1 LRIVAAPAYRIAL
14 PQHAV
19 ETTLEVPVIRRPLAF
34 CFVAVLGA
42 SAPLIAQEPA
52 PAPAA
57 APSYV
62 PDLGLLVRRP
72 TGDLRDVVE
81 RFTADERA
89 LLRRYDV
96 GYSAER
102 RAVRRAFYT
111 AWLARSDSVAFDSL
125 NEGGKVDW
133 LLLRGRLRH
142 ELSLL
147 RQEDE
152 LVAETAPLLPFA
164 GTILGLAD
172 ARRRLETMEPAK
184 AADTLAHLADAIQ
197 AVRASVEA
205 GLQPASGR
213 GTGDASQ
220 QSAAGRGVIHADRL
234 AGYHAAQLL
243 QSLQETLQRWY
254 RFYNGYDPDFTWW
267 AGAPYA
273 RADSALKAYRTLL
286 RERVVG
292 VKKGQDE
299 PIVGRPI
306 GRQALLADLAAE
318 MIPYTPEQL
327 IAIARRELAWSQREM
342 LRASREMGLGDDWRA
357 ALEKVKQDHVAPG
370 RQPDLVRDLVR
381 EAIAYVE
388 QHDLVTVPPLARDMW
403 RMEMMS
409 PARQKEAPFFLGG
422 EVIQVSYPTDSMSE
436 EDKLMSMRGN
446 NSHFSRATAFHEM
459 IPGHELQGFYSQR
472 YHAYRNAF
480 ATPFYIEGW
489 AYYWEML
496 LWDLG
501 FTHTPEDRVGALFW
515 RMHRSARIIL
525 SIGFHLG
532 TTTPQQA
539 IDFLVDSVGHERA
552 NATAEV
558 RRWLN
563 GDYAPDYQVA
573 YMIGGLQFRALHH
586 ELVDSGRMTNRQFH
600 DAVLM
605 AGDMPVEMVRALL
618 ENLPLTR
625 DYTTRWK
632 FEGDSPR

>member
-1 LRIVAAPAYRIAL
+1 
-14 PQHAV
+14 
-19 ETTLEVPVIRRPLAF
+19 
-34 CFVAVLGA
+34 
-42 SAPLIAQEPA
+42 
-52 PAPAA
+52 
-57 APSYV
+57 
-62 PDLGLLVRRP
+62 
-72 TGDLRDVVE
+72 VVE
-81 RFTADERA
+81 RFTADQRA

-96 GYSAER
+96 AYSVER
-102 RAVRRAFYT
+102 RAVQRSFYT
-111 AWLARSDSVAFDSL
+111 AWLARTDSIAFDSL
-125 NEGGKVDW
+125 SQDGKVDW

-147 RQEDE
+147 AQEDQ
-152 LVAETAPLLPFA
+152 LVTETALLLPFA
-164 GTILGLAD
+164 GTILSLAE

-184 AADTLAHLADAIQ
+184 TADTLTRLADAIQ
-197 AVRASVEA
+197 AVRSAVEA
-205 GLQPASGR
+205 GLQSG
-213 GTGDASQ
+213 
-220 QSAAGRGVIHADRL
+220 AGRNALHPDRL
-234 AGYHAAQLL
+234 AAYHAARII
-243 QSLQETLQRWY
+243 QSLQETLQRWS
-254 RFYNGYDPDFTWW
+254 RFYDGYDPDFTWW
-267 AGAPYA
+267 CDAPYK
-273 RADSALKAYRTLL
+273 RVDSTLKGYRRLL
-286 RERVVG
+286 RERIVG
-292 VKKGQDE
+292 VKEGQDE

-306 GRQALLADLAAE
+306 GREALLADLAAE

-327 IAIARRELAWSQREM
+327 IGIARRELAWSQAEM
-342 LRASREMGLGDDWRA
+342 LRASRELGLGEDWRA
-357 ALEKVKQDHVAPG
+357 ALERVKQDHVPPG

-472 YHAYRNAF
+472 FNAYRNAF

-501 FTHTPEDRVGALFW
+501 FTQTPQDRIGALFW

-586 ELVDSGRMTNRQFH
+586 ELVDSGKMTNRQFH
-600 DAVLM
+600 DAVLT

-618 ENLPLTR
+618 ENLPLAR
-625 DYTTRWK
+625 NYTTSWR
-632 FEGDSPR
+632 FEGSP

>member
-1 LRIVAAPAYRIAL
+1 
-14 PQHAV
+14 
-19 ETTLEVPVIRRPLAF
+19 VIRRPLAF
-34 CFVAVLGA
+34 WLFAVLGV
-42 SAPLIAQEPA
+42 SMPLSAQEPA
-52 PAPAA
+52 AAPAA
-57 APSYV
+57 AASYV
-62 PDLGLLVRRP
+62 PALDPLVRRP
-72 TGDLRDVVE
+72 TSDLREVVE

-96 GYSAER
+96 AYSVER

-111 AWLARSDSVAFDSL
+111 AWLARTDSIAFDSL
-125 NEGGKVDW
+125 NQDGRVDW

-147 RQEDE
+147 GQEDQ
-152 LVAETAPLLPFA
+152 LLAETAPLLPFA
-164 GTILGLAD
+164 GTILTLAE
-172 ARRRLETMEPAK
+172 ARRRLETMEPATT
-184 AADTLAHLADAIQ
+184 ADTLARLADAIE
-197 AVRASVEA
+197 AARGSVEA
-205 GLQPASGR
+205 GLQPNPGR
-213 GTGDASQ
+213 GAI
-220 QSAAGRGVIHADRL
+220 RADRL
-234 AGYHAAQLL
+234 AGYHAAQLVE
-243 QSLQETLQRWY
+243 SLEQTLQRWF
-254 RFYNGYDPDFTWW
+254 RFYSGYDPDFTWW
-267 AGAPYA
+267 CDAPYR
-273 RADSALKAYRTLL
+273 RADSALKGYRTLL

-292 VKKGQDE
+292 VTKGQDE

-306 GRQALLADLAAE
+306 GREALLADLAAE

-342 LRASREMGLGDDWRA
+342 LRASHEMGLGDDWRA
-357 ALEKVKQDHVAPG
+357 ALEKVKQEHVPPG

-381 EAIAYVE
+381 EAAAYVE

-403 RMEMMS
+403 RMEMLS
-409 PARQKEAPFFLGG
+409 PARQKESPFFLGG
-422 EVIQVSYPTDSMSE
+422 ETIWVSYPTDSMSE

-446 NSHFSRATAFHEM
+446 NSHFARATAFHEM
-459 IPGHELQGFYSQR
+459 IPGHELQGFYAQR
-472 YHAYRNAF
+472 YHAYRNVF

-501 FTHTPEDRVGALFW
+501 FTHTPEDRIGALFW

-539 IDFLVDSVGHERA
+539 IDFLVDSIGHERA

-563 GDYAPDYQVA
+563 GEYAPDYQVA

-586 ELVDSGRMTNRQFH
+586 ELVDSGKMTNRQFH

-618 ENLPLTR
+618 ENQPLTR

-632 FEGDSPR
+632 FEGNP

>member
-1 LRIVAAPAYRIAL
+1 
-14 PQHAV
+14 
-19 ETTLEVPVIRRPLAF
+19 VIRRPLAF
-34 CFVAVLGA
+34 CLFALLSVFVPL
-42 SAPLIAQEPA
+42 SAQGPA
-52 PAPAA
+52 PGSASYAPD
-57 APSYV
+57 PG
-62 PDLGLLVRRP
+62 PLVRRP
-72 TGDLRDVVE
+72 ASDLRDVVE
-81 RFTADERA
+81 RFTADQRA

-96 GYSAER
+96 AYSGER
-102 RAVRRAFYT
+102 RAVQRAFYA
-111 AWLARSDSVAFDSL
+111 AWLTRTDSVAFDSL
-125 NEGGKVDW
+125 SQDGKVDW
-133 LLLRGRLRH
+133 LLLKGRLRH

-147 RQEDE
+147 AQEDQ

-164 GTILGLAD
+164 GTIVLLAE

-184 AADTLAHLADAIQ
+184 TADTLARLADAIQ
-197 AVRASVEA
+197 GARGSVEA
-205 GLQPASGR
+205 GLQASPGR
-213 GTGDASQ
+213 NTHQ
-220 QSAAGRGVIHADRL
+220 PDRL
-234 AGYHAAQLL
+234 AAYHATQLL
-243 QSLQETLQRWY
+243 QSLQETLQRWF
-254 RFYNGYDPDFTWW
+254 RFYDGYDPDFSWW
-267 AGAPYA
+267 CDAPYK
-273 RADSALKAYRTLL
+273 RADSALKGYRRLL
-286 RERVVG
+286 RERIVG
-292 VKKGQDE
+292 VKEGQDE

-306 GRQALLADLAAE
+306 GREALLADLAAE

-327 IAIARRELAWSQREM
+327 IAIARRELVWSQAEM
-342 LRASREMGLGDDWRA
+342 LRASQEMGLGNDWRA
-357 ALEKVKQDHVAPG
+357 ALERVKQDHVPPG

-403 RMEMMS
+403 RMEMMT

-446 NSHFSRATAFHEM
+446 NNHFSRATAFHEM

-472 YHAYRNAF
+472 YNAYRNAF

-501 FTHTPEDRVGALFW
+501 FTRTPQDRIGALFW

-532 TTTPQQA
+532 TTTPPQA

-573 YMIGGLQFRALHH
+573 YMIGGLQFRALHR
-586 ELVDSGRMTNRQFH
+586 ELVDSGKMTNRQFH

-618 ENLPLTR
+618 ENRPLTR
-625 DYTTRWK
+625 DYTTSWK
-632 FEGDSPR
+632 FEGENPR